1 MMTMVRIEPNGQW
14 LPAYHKDWRN
24 GELQE
29 LLGGYFQVLVEQP
42 LPGLVAY
49 CNEEGKL
56 EKLEV
61 NRAVNEKLWVLFNSP
76 SKLPS
81 IVGPVVI
88 SRTGEN
94 GHECGLLPSDLLEI
108 TKCFGPCEVGFFG
121 RFEPR
126 AVDA

>member
-1 MMTMVRIEPNGQW
+1 MVRIEPNGQW
-14 LPAYHKDWRN
+14 LPAYHKDWCN

-29 LLGGYFQVLVEQP
+29 LLGGYVQVLVAQP
-42 LPGLVAY
+42 LPGLVVY
-49 CNEEGKL
+49 CNEDGKL
-56 EKLEV
+56 KKLEV